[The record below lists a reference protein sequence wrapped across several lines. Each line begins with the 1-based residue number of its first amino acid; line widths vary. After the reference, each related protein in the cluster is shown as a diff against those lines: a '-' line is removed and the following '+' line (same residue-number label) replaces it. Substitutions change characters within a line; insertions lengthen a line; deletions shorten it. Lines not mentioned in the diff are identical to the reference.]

1 MNLDDLKDYYRA
13 RPKPSEERLLLNAIH
28 KRSRWVEFLNTILKD
43 GSATPALKE
52 AFHLKW
58 IESGHFI
65 REKVN
70 NDEILTKLLV
80 TLLPKYEGEAVTIYR
95 GKNEDRFNSGSI
107 GFCWTQ
113 DREVAEMF
121 GSGLNACKSRGMLLQ
136 AHAPIKAII
145 AGPNA
150 HSRYLGEHELTV
162 DPKMLEDITIIKF
175 YSPSH

>member
-1 MNLDDLKDYYRA
+1 MSRSTCMAFITPSSIEISMNLDDLKDYYRA

-113 DREVAEMF
+113 DRELLRCLVADSTHVNP
-121 GSGLNACKSRGMLLQ
+121 GGCSYRRTRQLRPL
-136 AHAPIKAII
+136 
-145 AGPNA
+145 
-150 HSRYLGEHELTV
+150 
-162 DPKMLEDITIIKF
+162 
-175 YSPSH
+175 